1 MIHTKYNI
9 IKRLQLILSLLFLF
23 LLSNSI
29 WAEGSK
35 DLYPANARG
44 GRAWLNL
51 SFGTPT
57 TFPEPFFRI
66 VYQKNKVTHYVY
78 AEEGEQ
84 IAIATDAQINGK
96 ERIRLY
102 SPDGF
107 QVFVDLFGEIGNIP
121 NRAAE
126 LAGPRLPGQA
136 AGDNRYLPTY
146 YTVPPGE
153 AGVYMV
159 EFDGWSGFSD
169 IARHS
174 MPYAGAN
181 TWPRRE
187 NDMVIAWDISVAK
200 RIGPDWNWVN
210 GRVYANIL
218 RLHNGVNGAI
228 SGAPNGQFFPSE
240 GFYGKF
246 KVLTYDG
253 YVYNIEHNGQT
264 GVAFAAAAN
273 NIGTKNNN
281 QPEVS
286 AYSSYRSPRSIMME
300 AHYRDPDLLDTRQ
313 TKAFKLF
320 YNLPD
325 VGLPKTAKNSV
336 TGRNEWLKN
345 EEPNL
350 DQVTVDFKV
359 VGVEGGEDIVGV
371 TGAYISF
378 DMLSNSTYKIT
389 IKPKAGTT
397 PSFPVRIL
405 EGISQLGPNRIY
417 WDGKDGQGKYITA
430 RTAEV
435 SLVLNVH
442 FGEIHVPLF
451 SAQRNVNGLIVEL
464 LSPDFQSVRSDK
476 IYWND
481 LEPHL
486 NTNQPSNPDLGNPLN
501 ASHLVL
507 PQGISSRVNG
517 HIFTR
522 VLPAT
527 SAYPSGT
534 TLGVNCIL
542 NTWAF
547 AARTTVTEEKEIEM
561 KVADLEVV
569 SIIPDQTSISQNEI
583 VTYAIKVKNNGPSDI
598 TGAPFTFVVPLGFE
612 SVQTQFTGNSCG
624 TESSGIV
631 YDALNHIYRSTLDL
645 ANGCEVTYNI
655 QLKAIAPISGLVKVE
670 ATILRPNGIYDP
682 DATNTNPNVPPTDP
696 YYECTNNGLGRPC
709 NNIKKNEEVVFSSAS
724 FTLIKDG
731 IWNATNGSTAQ
742 VGDAITYTIQLTNT
756 GVTQLGSIVLTDPLL
771 GGVVTAVPVK
781 SVNVDNVLDVNES
794 WTYTLTYALTQADLS
809 NKGVYNQASVKA
821 TETGSNIVIEKKSKP
836 TVPLLPTD
844 LGYDPLRP
852 NHTFVPLSVNSI
864 LISNP
869 MVRQRIK

>member
-9 IKRLQLILSLLFLF
+9 IKRLQLILSLLFLL

-51 SFGTPT
+51 CDAISGVEASFSN
-57 TFPEPFFRI
+57 EYFRNS
-66 VYQKNKVTHYVY
+66 YPSSTATHYVY

-84 IAIATDAQINGK
+84 IAIATDVQANGK
-96 ERIRLY
+96 ELIMLY

-107 QVFVDLFGEIGNIP
+107 LLPLNLIGEAGNIP
-121 NRAAE
+121 NRTAE
-126 LAGPRLPGQA
+126 LAGPRLPNQG
-136 AGDNRYLPTY
+136 AGDNRYLPVY
-146 YTVPPGE
+146 YTVPQGE
-153 AGVYMV
+153 SGIYKV
-159 EFDGWSGFSD
+159 EFIGSKDYPVV
-169 IARHS
+169 ARYNLRYTS
-174 MPYAGAN
+174 AN
-181 TWPRRE
+181 AWPSRV
-187 NDMVIAWDISVAK
+187 NDMVIAWDITVAK
-200 RIGPDWNWVN
+200 RTGQEWNWVN
-210 GRVYANIL
+210 GRVYANML
-218 RLHNGVNGAI
+218 RFQNGINV
-228 SGAPNGQFFPSE
+228 STLMYPPE

-253 YVYNIEHNGQT
+253 YVYHIEHNGQT
-264 GVAFAAAAN
+264 ASVFAVAAN
-273 NIGTKNNN
+273 NIGTVLTGAN
-281 QPEVS
+281 ETS
-286 AYSSYRSPRSIMME
+286 IYESYRSTSHLLIDGR
-300 AHYRDPDLLDTRQ
+300 YRNPSWVDTRL
-313 TKAFKLF
+313 TKAFKVF
-320 YNLPD
+320 YNTPD
-325 VGLPKTAKNSV
+325 VNLPTSAKYAV
-336 TGRNEWLKN
+336 TGQSHWLKN
-345 EEPNL
+345 KEPDIN
-350 DQVTVDFKV
+350 QTTVDFKV
-359 VGVEGGEDIVGV
+359 VGVEAGENIVGPM
-371 TGAYISF
+371 GAYVSF
-378 DMLSNSTYKIT
+378 TIPSNCTYKIT
-389 IKPKAGTT
+389 IKPKAGVT

-405 EGISQLGPNRIY
+405 QGTCQLGENRIY
-417 WDGKDGQGKYITA
+417 WDGKDGQDKYIMAGTA
-430 RTAEV
+430 SV
-435 SLVLNVH
+435 SIELNYRY
-442 FGEIHVPLF
+442 GEIHVPLF
-451 SAQRNVNGLIVEL
+451 APQRNPSGLIVEL
-464 LSPDFQSVRSDK
+464 LSSDYQSVRSDK
-476 IYWND
+476 VYWD
-481 LEPHL
+481 DRPVD
-486 NTNQPSNPDLGNPLN
+486 TNPNSPQFDDDMGNPMN
-501 ASHLVL
+501 ASHVVM

-522 VLPAT
+522 NSVAGR
-527 SAYPSGT
+527 PSGG
-534 TLGVNCIL
+534 TLGAL
-542 NTWAF
+542 SLMNTWAF

-583 VTYAIKVKNNGPSDI
+583 VTYAIKVKNNGPSAI

-655 QLKAIAPISGLVKVE
+655 QLKAIAPVSGLVKVE

-731 IWNATNGSTAQ
+731 VWNATNGSTAQ

-756 GVTQLGSIVLTDPLL
+756 GVTQLGSVVLTDPLL

-794 WTYTLTYALTQADLS
+794 WTYTLTYALTQADLA

-821 TETGSNIVIEKKSKP
+821 TETGSNIAIEKKSKP

>member
-9 IKRLQLILSLLFLF
+9 IKRLRLILSLLFLL

-35 DLYPANARG
+35 NLYPSNANG
-44 GRAWLNL
+44 GRAWLNVNPGV
-51 SFGTPT
+51 SVGGNPRTVY
-57 TFPEPFFRI
+57 FRN
-66 VYQKNKVTHYVY
+66 VYRSDKAIHYVY

-84 IAIATDAQINGK
+84 IAIATDAQVNGQ

-102 SPDGF
+102 SPEGF
-107 QVFVDLFGEIGNIP
+107 LLHLDLSGQIGNIP

-126 LAGPRLPGQA
+126 LAGPRLPGQE
-136 AGDNRYLPTY
+136 AGSNRYQPVY
-146 YTVPPGE
+146 YTVPYGG
-153 AGVYMV
+153 AGIYRV
-159 EFDGWSGFSD
+159 EFTGWQGFTVKE
-169 IARHS
+169 
-174 MPYAGAN
+174 PYNYLYASAT
-181 TWPRRE
+181 TWPSRE
-187 NDMVIAWDISVAK
+187 NNIIIAWDISVAK
-200 RIGPDWNWVN
+200 HSGQDWSWVD
-210 GRVYANIL
+210 GRVYANML
-218 RLHNGVNGAI
+218 RLQNGRTDNTMYPAM
-228 SGAPNGQFFPSE
+228 
-240 GFYGKF
+240 GFYGNF

-253 YVYNIEHNGQT
+253 YVYNVQHYGQNAT
-264 GVAFAAAAN
+264 VFAVVAN
-273 NIGTKNNN
+273 NIGTILPN
-281 QPEVS
+281 QEKS
-286 AYSSYRSPRSIMME
+286 TYQSYFHKEIVALESY
-300 AHYRDPDLLDTRQ
+300 YRNADQLDTEF
-313 TKAFKLF
+313 TKAYKVF

-325 VGLPKTAKNSV
+325 TNLPKEAKYAS
-336 TGRNEWLKN
+336 TGQNHWLKKT
-345 EEPNL
+345 EPDIN
-350 DQVTVDFKV
+350 QVTTDLKV
-359 VGVEGGEDIVGV
+359 VDVVGGGNTVG
-371 TGAYISF
+371 TMGAYFSF
-378 DMLSNSTYKIT
+378 KTSSNSTYKIT

-405 EGISQLGPNRIY
+405 EGASRLGENRVY
-417 WDGKDGQGKYITA
+417 WDAKDGQGKYITA
-430 RTAEV
+430 STAEV
-435 SLVLNVH
+435 SLELDIR

-451 SAQRNVNGLIVEL
+451 SPQRNPYGFIIEL
-464 LSPDFQSVRSDK
+464 LSPDYQSVRSDR
-476 IYWND
+476 IYWD
-481 LEPHL
+481 DSKAVDVGGYPLQYPE
-486 NTNQPSNPDLGNPLN
+486 QIGNPSN
-501 ASHLVL
+501 ASHVEI
-507 PQGISSRVNG
+507 PQGISSNVNG

-522 VLPAT
+522 NLPT
-527 SAYPSGT
+527 GN
-534 TLGVNCIL
+534 G
-542 NTWAF
+542 NTVGIHMVYNNWAF

-583 VTYAIKVKNNGPSDI
+583 VTYAIKVKNNGPSAI

-645 ANGCEVTYNI
+645 ANGCEITYNI
-655 QLKAIAPISGLVKVE
+655 QLKAIAPVSGLVKVE

-731 IWNATNGSTAQ
+731 VWNATNGGTAQ

-781 SVNVDNVLDVNES
+781 SLNVDNFLDVNES

-836 TVPLLPTD
+836 TFPLLPTD
-844 LGYDPLRP
+844 LGYDPIRP

-864 LISNP
+864 LITNP